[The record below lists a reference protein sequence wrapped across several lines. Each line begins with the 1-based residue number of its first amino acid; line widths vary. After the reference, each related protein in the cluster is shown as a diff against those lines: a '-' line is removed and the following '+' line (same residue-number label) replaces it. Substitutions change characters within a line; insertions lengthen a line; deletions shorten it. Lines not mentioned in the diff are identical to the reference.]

1 MAINETLKFSWGHII
16 AFLAIIFISYLSFM
30 GLTYLTDG
38 NFRIAGAGVAF
49 IVIVLLS
56 IFIGAQILKA
66 TDEKFKK
73 KIIGERVLLL
83 ISPIV
88 FVVLYLPQAHFWTVF
103 DQRGDIESQFKTSV
117 SQSKEMFALYEQ
129 YADNR
134 ITAYQ
139 KNISKTDRN
148 TTSRANK
155 LEALTLQLKS
165 DNYFNLKNEAIAW
178 IDKASGATVWNVFMI
193 ANIRTITEAID
204 NWNAQ
209 LVEMSTSVMSDEKAV
224 AFDSDSSVVQSVKSG
239 LSQLNDI
246 YSVMKENKLY
256 TWAIMFFLY
265 LMLIFPYL
273 IQDRHVK
280 SVYTVVGKR
289 DFTVNMN
296 KRKSKKRES
305 ELKEKEDDELLS
317 SSSHVQP
324 VKEDDV
330 CGPFEI

>member
-38 NFRIAGAGVAF
+38 NFLIAGVGVAT
-49 IVIVLLS
+49 IDILLLS
-56 IFIGAQILKA
+56 TFIGAQVLKA
-66 TDEKFKK
+66 TDRKFNKR
-73 KIIGERVLLL
+73 IIVERLLLL
-83 ISPIV
+83 ITPIV
-88 FVVLYLPQAHFWTVF
+88 FVVCYLPQAHFWTVF
-103 DQRGDIESQFKTSV
+103 DQRGEIESQFKTSV
-117 SQSKEMFALYEQ
+117 AQSKEMFALYEQ

-139 KNISKTDRN
+139 KNISKTDKN
-148 TTSRANK
+148 KTSRTNK

-165 DNYFNLKNEAIAW
+165 DNYLNLKNEAITW

-204 NWNAQ
+204 NWNTQ
-209 LVEMSTSVMSDEKAV
+209 LVEMSTRVMSDEKAV
-224 AFDSDSSVVQSVKSG
+224 AFDSDSSVVQSVKNG
-239 LSQLNDI
+239 LSQLNNI
-246 YSVMKENKLY
+246 YSVKKDNKLY

-280 SVYTVVGKR
+280 SVYTLVGKR
-289 DFTVNMN
+289 GFTGNMN
-296 KRKSKKRES
+296 KRTSNKRDS
-305 ELKEKEDDELLS
+305 ELKE
-317 SSSHVQP
+317 
-324 VKEDDV
+324 KEDDV